1 MGRGDGLVLFDQGA
15 AWIGVGALAVSAL
28 VLALGILLF
37 VRWRRVAEREVA
49 QIQATGERTEKLLTE
64 LSRALGDARDERGRL
79 AALGELGTT
88 LDLDAAL
95 ERALGVVSQLA
106 DADAAMIVLRQDGGE
121 PTTAAYGLTA
131 EESARDLLGVPPEAG
146 KARAVKLGYLY
157 TAEEVANDEFR
168 LSGGLAV
175 PLASEDGERIGTLA
189 VFWRRADRTLA
200 DDELERFEE
209 LAATFGPALE
219 NARLYSEARRLADT
233 DPLTNLRN
241 QRYFGERLRRECAR
255 ARRYDR
261 SLGLL
266 LFEAEGGLDDL
277 FSAGERIQ
285 GAVRSTDIASH
296 LGDGRFGVIMPEA
309 GQADAERLHHRL
321 QFALGGRVDNGDGV
335 RLHAGLVEL
344 RGEDDA
350 AMFLRRAED
359 ALGRAKA
366 SSARAPR
373 GPLSSAAPLAPRETP
388 FGESR
393 VHAR

>member
-1 MGRGDGLVLFDQGA
+1 LVLLDQGA
-15 AWIGVGALAVSAL
+15 TWTGVGALALSAL
-28 VLALGILLF
+28 LLALGIVLF
-37 VRWRRVAEREVA
+37 ARWRRGAEREVA
-49 QIQATGERTEKLLTE
+49 QIRATGERTEKLLTE
-64 LSRALGDARDERGRL
+64 LSRALGDAREERGRL
-79 AALGELGTT
+79 DALGALGTT

-95 ERALGVVSQLA
+95 ERALRVVSQLA
-106 DADAAMIVLRQDGGE
+106 DADAAMIVLRQEEGE
-121 PTTAAYGLTA
+121 PITATYGLTV

-157 TAEEVANDEFR
+157 TAEEAANDEFR

-175 PLASEDGERIGTLA
+175 PLAGEHGERIGTLA
-189 VFWRRADRTLA
+189 VFWRRADRALA
-200 DDELERFEE
+200 DDELKRFEE

-241 QRYFGERLRRECAR
+241 RRYFSERLRRECAR

-261 SLGLL
+261 GLGLL

-296 LGDGRFGVIMPEA
+296 LGDGRFAVIMPEA
-309 GQADAERLHHRL
+309 GKADAEHLHRRLR
-321 QFALGGRVDNGDGV
+321 FALGGRVDNGDGV

-344 RGEDDA
+344 RNEDDA

-359 ALGRAKA
+359 TLERAKQA
-366 SSARAPR
+366 SREH
-373 GPLSSAAPLAPRETP
+373 LAAAQRP
-388 FGESR
+388 
-393 VHAR
+393 

>member
-1 MGRGDGLVLFDQGA
+1 MGRGDGLILLDQEA
-15 AWIGVGALAVSAL
+15 TWTGVGALALSAFL
-28 VLALGILLF
+28 LALGIVLF
-37 VRWRRVAEREVA
+37 ARWRRVAEREVA

-79 AALGELGTT
+79 EALGELGTT

-95 ERALGVVSQLA
+95 ERALEVVSQLV
-106 DADAAMIVLRQDGGE
+106 DADSAMIVLRQEEGE
-121 PTTAAYGLTA
+121 AITAAYGLTA

-157 TAEEVANDEFR
+157 TAEEAANDEFR
-168 LSGGLAV
+168 LSGGVAV
-175 PLASEDGERIGTLA
+175 PLAGAHGERIGTLA
-189 VFWRRADRTLA
+189 VFWRRADRALT
-200 DDELERFEE
+200 DDQLGRFEE

-241 QRYFGERLRRECAR
+241 RRYFTERLRRECAR
-255 ARRYDR
+255 ARRYGR
-261 SLGLL
+261 GLGLL
-266 LFEAEGGLDDL
+266 LFETEGGLDDL

-296 LGDGRFGVIMPEA
+296 LGDGRFAVIMPEA
-309 GQADAERLHHRL
+309 GHADAERLHRRL
-321 QFALGGRVDNGDGV
+321 QFALGGRVDNSDGV

-344 RGEDDA
+344 RSEDDA

-359 ALGRAKA
+359 ALGRAREA
-366 SSARAPR
+366 VHE
-373 GPLSSAAPLAPRETP
+373 PLAAVQRP
-388 FGESR
+388 
-393 VHAR
+393 